1 MIFIKRKRTKN
12 FTERPQVLPNDKINL
27 KGAATKLLS
36 LLLFSNKQC
45 SKACIYGNRIG
56 QLLHN
61 LLLFTKYFLVLIRDF
76 TKGISYFIHIHF
88 LYFL

>member
-1 MIFIKRKRTKN
+1 HSLTKS
-12 FTERPQVLPNDKINL
+12 P
-27 KGAATKLLS
+27 KLLS